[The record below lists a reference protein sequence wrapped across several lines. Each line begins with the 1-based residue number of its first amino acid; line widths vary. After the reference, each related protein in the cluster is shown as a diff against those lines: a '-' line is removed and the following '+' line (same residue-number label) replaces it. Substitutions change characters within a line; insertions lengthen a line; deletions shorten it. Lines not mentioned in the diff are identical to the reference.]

1 MLNLEDY
8 VKQIQTDKY
17 EILNL
22 GIKDSQGN
30 DVFIKV
36 KNHTWGDFVNFVS
49 EFSAVSGKRDAESLK
64 KSEELALKAVCRMVV
79 NDNGENYLTVDM
91 LNSLPVMLVNAIN
104 NKVSEY
110 INKSVNL
117 VKSDNVDD
125 LKKS

>member
-1 MLNLEDY
+1 MNRS
-8 VKQIQTDKY
+8 TDKY

-22 GIKDSQGN
+22 GIKDNQGN
-30 DVFIKV
+30 DVYIKV

-49 EFSAVSGKRDAESLK
+49 EFSAVSGKHDAESLK

-79 NDNGENYLTVDM
+79 NDEGENYLTVEK

-117 VKSDNVDD
+117 VKSDNVDE
-125 LKKS
+125 LKKN